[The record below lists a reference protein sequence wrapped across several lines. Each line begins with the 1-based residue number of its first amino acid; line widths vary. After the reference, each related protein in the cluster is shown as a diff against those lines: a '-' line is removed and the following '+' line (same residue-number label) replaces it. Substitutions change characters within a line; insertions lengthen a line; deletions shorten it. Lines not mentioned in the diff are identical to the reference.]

1 MVSGIQL
8 GQTIRYAIEITYGI
22 SRGIGWDLSPHT
34 AYSRGGWGLTLAS
47 VEIRS
52 SEPGVFTVHG
62 KMAGFSRRISAL
74 PASQWS
80 VIPVEPS
87 THGLVTV
94 VIFVP
99 IFVPIVVLIFVV
111 ILIGKDKDRDKDRDN
126 DGQAIRN
133 HKSASTRLKTVNFEP
148 VL

>member
-1 MVSGIQL
+1 
-8 GQTIRYAIEITYGI
+8 
-22 SRGIGWDLSPHT
+22 
-34 AYSRGGWGLTLAS
+34 
-47 VEIRS
+47 
-52 SEPGVFTVHG
+52 
-62 KMAGFSRRISAL
+62 MAGFSRRISAL

-99 IFVPIVVLIFVV
+99 IFVPIVVLIVVLIFVV

>member
-1 MVSGIQL
+1 MS
-8 GQTIRYAIEITYGI
+8 
-22 SRGIGWDLSPHT
+22 
-34 AYSRGGWGLTLAS
+34 
-47 VEIRS
+47 
-52 SEPGVFTVHG
+52 
-62 KMAGFSRRISAL
+62 GFSRRISAL

-99 IFVPIVVLIFVV
+99 IIVPIVVLIFVV
-111 ILIGKDKDRDKDRDN
+111 ILIEKDKDRDN

-133 HKSASTRLKTVNFEP
+133 HKSASTRMKTVNFEP